1 METKNQVNGV
11 MPVVRNKF
19 GVCVKQ
25 CCCSCAFKEETR
37 LMSERYCTKHEKSV
51 KMPSVSVCQHWK
63 MNMQQRMA
71 GLGHGKVKCREYLM
85 YVLKVRESEDPE
97 ATPKSVQDIRQEF
110 EEKYGSIFM

>member
-1 METKNQVNGV
+1 
-11 MPVVRNKF
+11 
-19 GVCVKQ
+19 
-25 CCCSCAFKEETR
+25 
-37 LMSERYCTKHEKSV
+37 
-51 KMPSVSVCQHWK
+51 